1 MDELLIEAEKL
12 IDEADAQSRQERV
25 ESTARRL
32 KAIKDE
38 EVRTADVRRV
48 KAAGEARVAK
58 MYETSAPAVTIEG
71 HGLVVRITV
80 AHPDLAVSQTAEQ
93 AVKNVQRL
101 FIHRFQDQTGQVRA
115 IKAFDPVAWRQRI
128 RPFVEDELRQL
139 LKLAPQLV
147 SIEELMR

>member
-1 MDELLIEAEKL
+1 MDDLLIEAERL

-58 MYETSAPAVTIEG
+58 MYETSAPVVTLEG

-80 AHPDLAVSQTAEQ
+80 AHPDPAISQTAEQ
-93 AVKNVQRL
+93 GVKSVMRY
-101 FIHRFQDQTGQVRA
+101 FIWRFQDQTAQAKGTKTFDAATWRKQTRA
-115 IKAFDPVAWRQRI
+115 LI
-128 RPFVEDELRQL
+128 EDDLRQL

-147 SIEELMR
+147 TIEEQ